1 MSTQTIKAYNGSH
14 DIHSI
19 SFDNVGH
26 ECRDGRKGV
35 QKTGFDRYTNDEMH
49 SVFREFVALDH
60 GLQSGLLVSFLH
72 QPYTINSQNCVG
84 TINVSS
90 IQGS

>member
-1 MSTQTIKAYNGSH
+1 
-14 DIHSI
+14 
-19 SFDNVGH
+19 
-26 ECRDGRKGV
+26 
-35 QKTGFDRYTNDEMH
+35 MH